1 MCLEKLQCCSS
12 VFYFTLACQIKLF
25 CSLSRELFV
34 QATNKHGEA
43 SVSCKLQVH
52 GRQGIIME
60 PQLPSNFRSGTESL
74 QKLEE
79 ALYKREELKQ
89 DAEQPNPPKFTVE
102 LKVQVTYIT
111 VLQNIR
117 TSGQI

>member
-1 MCLEKLQCCSS
+1 M
-12 VFYFTLACQIKLF
+12 
-25 CSLSRELFV
+25 FV

-102 LKVQVTYIT
+102 LKVQVSYTT